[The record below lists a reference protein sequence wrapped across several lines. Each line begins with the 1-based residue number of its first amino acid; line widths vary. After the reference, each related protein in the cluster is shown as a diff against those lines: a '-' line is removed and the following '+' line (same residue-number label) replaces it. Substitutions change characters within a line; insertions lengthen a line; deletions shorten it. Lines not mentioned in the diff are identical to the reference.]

1 MGAEMRF
8 IVVFLITF
16 SFICLST
23 TGVEAQPE
31 NTRNTENESS
41 ITTTGFNWLQEK
53 IPDGMRSTILFLE
66 QWQWLLLAMIA
77 VAAWLIQKISSH
89 IGAMVLK
96 SVLSRVGQ
104 SEKTTLVIDSL
115 GKSLGWFASALTV
128 DLLYPALQFTGFG
141 ESFMAVTVRALATI
155 GGLLLAY
162 RIVDLV
168 GARLEEAA
176 SRSES
181 KLDDQLAPMIRKSL
195 KLLVTVCAVLYLI
208 QSTGEDVMPL
218 VTGLGVLGIGVSLA
232 AKDTFANL
240 FGSITVFADRPF
252 SLGDWVKVGGIQG
265 VVEEIGFRCTRIRT
279 FESSL
284 VSVPNSELVN
294 GVIDNMGIRNY
305 RRFKTLVGLRYETPA
320 DKIEAFCEGVKAI
333 AAAQDKIETETVRA
347 ALVDFGASSLDV
359 LVNVRMRVA
368 DYSEE
373 LQVKQHFLLELI
385 RLAEELEV
393 GFAFPSTS
401 LYVESTPEHPFP
413 TEKVPSGE
421 QLRQQVEKFGP
432 DGELSRPQGSGTF
445 GS

>member
-1 MGAEMRF
+1 LLMRLQAFFLGALL
-8 IVVFLITF
+8 ILCPVVTWAQSDEAGPDPDPVLV
-16 SFICLST
+16 
-23 TGVEAQPE
+23 VE
-31 NTRNTENESS
+31 
-41 ITTTGFNWLQEK
+41 TGFEWLQER
-53 IPDGMRSTILFLE
+53 IPEGMRSTILFME
-66 QWQWLLLAMIA
+66 QWQWLLLAVIA
-77 VAAWLIQKISSH
+77 IAAWLIQKISSH
-89 IGAMVLK
+89 IGASILNSILAK
-96 SVLSRVGQ
+96 VGQ
-104 SEKTTLVIDSL
+104 SEKTTTVISSV

-128 DLLYPALQFTGFG
+128 DLLAPALQFSQMGV
-141 ESFMAVTVRALATI
+141 SVMDVVVRALATI

-162 RIVDLV
+162 RLVDLL
-168 GARLEEAA
+168 GARMEEAA
-176 SRSES
+176 SLSDS

-195 KLLVTVCAVLYLI
+195 KFLVTIGAVIYLI

-240 FGSITVFADRPF
+240 FGSITVFTDRPF
-252 SLGDWVKVGGIQG
+252 QLGDWVKVGGIQG

-294 GVIDNMGIRNY
+294 GVIDNMGQRNY
-305 RRFKTLVGLRYETPA
+305 RRFKTMVGLRYETPA

-373 LQVKQHFLLELI
+373 LEVKQSFLLELI

-413 TEKVPSGE
+413 AENVPAGD

-432 DGELSRPQGSGTF
+432 GGELSRTRGSGNF
-445 GS
+445 NS

>member
-1 MGAEMRF
+1 MRLHAFFLGALLLTCPA
-8 IVVFLITF
+8 VSL
-16 SFICLST
+16 
-23 TGVEAQPE
+23 AQPADSDSAPSE
-31 NTRNTENESS
+31 ILVVE
-41 ITTTGFNWLQEK
+41 TGFEWLQDR
-53 IPDGMRSTILFLE
+53 IPDGMRSSILFLE
-66 QWQWLLLAMIA
+66 QWQWLLLAVIA
-77 VAAWLIQKISSH
+77 IAAWLIQKISSH
-89 IGAMVLK
+89 IGASILN
-96 SVLSRVGQ
+96 SVLSKVGQ
-104 SEKTTLVIDSL
+104 SEKMTTVISSV

-128 DLLYPALQFTGFG
+128 DLMAPALEFPAFG
-141 ESFMAVTVRALATI
+141 TSIMAVVVRALATI

-162 RIVDLV
+162 RLVDLL
-168 GARLEEAA
+168 GARMEEAA

-195 KLLVTVCAVLYLI
+195 KFLVTIGAVIYLI

-240 FGSITVFADRPF
+240 FGSITVFTDRPF
-252 SLGDWVKVGGIQG
+252 QLGDWVKVGGIQG

-294 GVIDNMGIRNY
+294 GVIDNMGQRNY
-305 RRFKTLVGLRYETPA
+305 RRFKTMVGLRYETPA

-333 AAAQDKIETETVRA
+333 AAAQEKIETDTVRA

-359 LVNVRMRVA
+359 LVNVRMVVA
-368 DYSEE
+368 DYTEE
-373 LQVKQHFLLELI
+373 LQVKQRFLLEVI

-413 TEKVPSGE
+413 EEQVPAGE

-432 DGELSRPQGSGTF
+432 GGELSRTSGSGNF

>member
-1 MGAEMRF
+1 MRLQAFFLGALLLLCPMA
-8 IVVFLITF
+8 I
-16 SFICLST
+16 S
-23 TGVEAQPE
+23 AQPQE
-31 NTRNTENESS
+31 SGSDPAPLVVTE
-41 ITTTGFNWLQEK
+41 TGFEWLQDR
-53 IPDGMRSTILFLE
+53 IPDGMRSTILFME
-66 QWQWLLLAMIA
+66 QWQWLLLAVIA
-77 VAAWLIQKISSH
+77 IAAWLIQKISSH
-89 IGAMVLK
+89 IGGSILNSILA
-96 SVLSRVGQ
+96 RVGQ
-104 SEKTTLVIDSL
+104 SEKTTAVITSV

-128 DLLYPALQFTGFG
+128 DLLAPALQFSQFG
-141 ESFMAVTVRALATI
+141 VSIMDVVVRALATI

-162 RIVDLV
+162 RLVDLL
-168 GARLEEAA
+168 GARMEEAA
-176 SRSES
+176 SLSES

-195 KLLVTVCAVLYLI
+195 KFLVTIGAVIYLI

-240 FGSITVFADRPF
+240 FGSITVFTDRPF
-252 SLGDWVKVGGIQG
+252 QLGDWVKVGGIQG

-294 GVIDNMGIRNY
+294 GVIDNMGQRNY
-305 RRFKTLVGLRYETPA
+305 RRFKTMVGLRYETPA

-333 AAAQDKIETETVRA
+333 AAAQEKIETETVRA

-359 LVNVRMRVA
+359 LVNVRLIVA
-368 DYSEE
+368 DYTEE
-373 LQVKQHFLLELI
+373 LQVKQRFLLEVI

-413 TEKVPSGE
+413 EEKVPSGD

-432 DGELSRPQGSGTF
+432 GGELSRTSGSGNF
-445 GS
+445 AP